1 VPVAARTADV
11 VICGAGIA
19 GVSAAY
25 QLAVHHGVRDVLLV
39 DQRPPLTLTSDKSTE
54 AYRNW
59 WPGPDDAMVRLMN
72 HSIDLL
78 EELAADCGNR
88 FLLNRR
94 GYVYATG
101 DARRAAIYLRT
112 SERASAQGAGQLRV
126 HGGDSQEVTYVRHR
140 PDGWLD
146 QPDGADLIVDPALIR
161 ELFPYLAPD
170 VCAVLHTR
178 RCGWF
183 SGQQLG
189 MEQLDRARA
198 SGARL
203 LEGLVTTVEIER
215 GRVGGVCVATPA
227 GNVTIATRCFVNAAG
242 PFLQPVSRLLGLEL
256 PVFSELHVKMSFRDH
271 LGVVPRDVPLLI
283 WEDPQRLSWTEEEAA
298 LLRETATSRWL
309 TEEMPAGVHM
319 RTEGAEHVIILWP
332 YHVGEVAE
340 TFPIELPPGYA
351 EIALRGMTRLVPGLA
366 AYLDR
371 LPVPFVDGGYYTKTR
386 ENRPLAC
393 PLPIEGAFLHGA
405 LSGFGLMASPAT
417 AELLARHCTGD
428 TLPDYAPAFDLRRY
442 DDPAYL
448 RSLERWG
455 DGGQL

>member
-19 GVSAAY
+19 GVSVAY

-39 DQRPPLTLTSDKSTE
+39 DERPPLTLTSDKSTE

-72 HSIDLL
+72 RSIDLL

-94 GYVYATG
+94 GYIYATG
-101 DARRAAIYLRT
+101 DPRRAAAYRSIGD
-112 SERASAQGAGQLRV
+112 RASAQGAGPLRV
-126 HGGDSQEVTYVRHR
+126 HGAGTAGATYLRHR

-146 QPDGADLIVDPALIR
+146 QPDGADLIVDPALIC

-198 SGARL
+198 HGVRL
-203 LEGLVTTVEIER
+203 LEGRVTAIEVER
-215 GRVGGVCVATPA
+215 GGVRGVRVATA
-227 GNVTIATRCFVNAAG
+227 ASEETITTRCVVNAAG
-242 PFLQPVSRLLGLEL
+242 PFLQAVSRLLGLEL

-271 LGVVPRDVPLLI
+271 LGVVPRHVPLLI
-283 WEDPQRLSWTEEEAA
+283 WEDPQRLPWTEEEEA
-298 LLRETATSRWL
+298 LLRETAATRWL

-319 RTEGAEHVIILWP
+319 RPEGVEHVIILWP
-332 YHVGEVAE
+332 YHVGEVPE
-340 TFPIELPPGYA
+340 TFPIDLPPDYA
-351 EIALRGMTRLVPGLA
+351 EIALRGMTRLVPALA
-366 AYLDR
+366 PYLDR
-371 LPVPFVDGGYYTKTR
+371 LPTPFVDGGYYTKTR

-393 PLPIEGAFLHGA
+393 PLPVAGAFLHGA
-405 LSGFGLMASPAT
+405 LSGFGLMASSAT
-417 AELLARHCTGD
+417 AELLARHITGD
-428 TLPDYAPAFDLRRY
+428 ALPDYAPAFDLRRY